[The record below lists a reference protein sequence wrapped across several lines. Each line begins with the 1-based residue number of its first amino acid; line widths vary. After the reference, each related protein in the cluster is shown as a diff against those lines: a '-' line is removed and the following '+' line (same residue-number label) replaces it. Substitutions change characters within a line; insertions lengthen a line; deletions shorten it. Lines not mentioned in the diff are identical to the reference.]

1 MANPLTYKGLCY
13 KTFKYEGQLNKEK
26 VMYNN
31 MFSKLVNK
39 CKNLSYGSVRN
50 KSPETRLRLIMD
62 NVEKINAINVAVPGT
77 AKARIARSE
86 ELRVAAVAKCWEY
99 YNMVLARVDSMKD
112 EAWNNAMWNSAKG
125 EMEYDNV
132 YFYGTSNELDE
143 YVGSELSGENSVTK
157 VVRYE

>member
-13 KTFKYEGQLNKEK
+13 KVIKYEEQLNKEK

-39 CKNLSYGSVRN
+39 CKNLSYASVRT
-50 KSPETRLRLIMD
+50 KSPETRLRLIM
-62 NVEKINAINVAVPGT
+62 NNIEKINAINVAVPGT
-77 AKARIARSE
+77 AKARVARSE
-86 ELRVAAVAKCWEY
+86 ELRSEATAKCWEY
-99 YNMVLARVDSMKD
+99 YNMVLKRVDSMKD
-112 EAWNNAMWNSAKG
+112 EAWNGGVWNSERG

-132 YFYGTSNELDE
+132 YFYGSSNELDE

>member
-1 MANPLTYKGLCY
+1 MANPLIYKGLRY
-13 KTFKYEGQLNKEK
+13 KTFKYEEQLNKEK

-50 KSPETRLRLIMD
+50 KSPETRLRLIMN
-62 NVEKINAINVAVPGT
+62 NVEKINAININVSGVN
-77 AKARIARSE
+77 KARIARSE

-112 EAWNNAMWNSAKG
+112 EAWNGGVWNSAKG

-132 YFYGTSNELDE
+132 YFYGSSNELDE

>member
-1 MANPLTYKGLCY
+1 MK
-13 KTFKYEGQLNKEK
+13 
-26 VMYNN
+26 NN

-39 CKNLSYGSVRN
+39 CKNLSYASVRT

-99 YNMVLARVDSMKD
+99 YNMVLARVDSTKD
-112 EAWNNAMWNSAKG
+112 ESWNNAMWNSEKG
-125 EMEYDNV
+125 EMEYDSL
-132 YFYGTSNELDE
+132 YFYGSSNELDE

>member
-1 MANPLTYKGLCY
+1 MGIKTKNRFSGLIY
-13 KTFKYEGQLNKEK
+13 
-26 VMYNN
+26 
-31 MFSKLVNK
+31 K
-39 CKNLSYGSVRN
+39 CKNLSYASVRN

-62 NVEKINAINVAVPGT
+62 NIEKINAVNLSLGNAKKSEVAVTEG
-77 AKARIARSE
+77 
-86 ELRVAAVAKCWEY
+86 LRGEAIAKCWEY
-99 YNMVLARVDSMKD
+99 YNMVLSRVDSMSD
-112 EAWNNAMWNSAKG
+112 ESWNNGMYNNATG